1 MPLRAGDAGVWYW
14 CAPLSGSPTTRGA
27 GYQRSAPAWGSAV
40 GIHGSGGRATAHTV
54 HEERRLAHR
63 AKKQEPFHAGSLG
76 MRNVRWAD
84 SDATRCDDEP
94 HAAAV

>member
-40 GIHGSGGRATAHTV
+40 GVHGSGPRHRTHGVRGETPRA
-54 HEERRLAHR
+54 
-63 AKKQEPFHAGSLG
+63 P
-76 MRNVRWAD
+76 
-84 SDATRCDDEP
+84 C
-94 HAAAV
+94 